1 MITIITVVIIIILL
15 SGLRGSAACGRL
27 LIVKADRLS
36 RSILHRENNNN
47 DDSHDSNTNNK
58 CNTSSSKNDEENKNN
73 EKRKIKNTHSELQK
87 FLSAAVDSA
96 SRCTDESDCPFL
108 ALEPMNDGKKFQ
120 SEIYDKKE
128 WNDDVRGEGEEGRA
142 EIE

>member
-1 MITIITVVIIIILL
+1 ML

-36 RSILHRENNNN
+36 RSILHKQNNNN
-47 DDSHDSNTNNK
+47 DNSNDSNHNTNNT

-73 EKRKIKNTHSELQK
+73 NKRKIKNTHSELQK

-108 ALEPMNDGKKFQ
+108 AL
-120 SEIYDKKE
+120 
-128 WNDDVRGEGEEGRA
+128 
-142 EIE
+142 